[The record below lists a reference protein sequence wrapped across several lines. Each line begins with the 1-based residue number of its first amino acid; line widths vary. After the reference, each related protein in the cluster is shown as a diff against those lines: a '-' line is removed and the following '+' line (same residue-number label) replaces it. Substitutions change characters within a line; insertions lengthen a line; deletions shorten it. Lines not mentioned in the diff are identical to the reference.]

1 MRDAELTVDAV
12 VVTTNRRELVLKCLA
27 HLNDPILRNVIVVVN
42 ASTDHTAEAVTAEF
56 PDVELVEFE
65 QTASL
70 PRTNNAGAAR
80 TTAPLILFL
89 NDDILPTPGAITT
102 LANELVARPDA
113 VAAGGRL
120 VDPET
125 LQTQEQYRPRRLP
138 TLASFLVLL
147 LDIER
152 LWPMNPIT
160 QRHWGVDLPEDTVVD
175 AEQPPGAC
183 LLVRK
188 DALGAIGGFDER
200 YWVWYEDADLLR
212 RLRQRGG
219 QTLWVPT
226 AVFRHLGG
234 GSVGRWTQADVVRSR
249 YQGILWYARAHFDR
263 RRQIVLAVVLATV
276 SVPRIIAFR
285 TARPAVARA
294 YRSIAAASLDL
305 LRGREIRRL
314 VSESQSSPPV

>member
-138 TLASFLVLL
+138 TLASFLVLM

-212 RLRQRGG
+212 RLGERGRV
-219 QTLWVPT
+219 LYVPT

-234 GSVGRWTQADVVRSR
+234 GSVGRWAQAEVIRSR
-249 YQGILWYARAHFDR
+249 YQGVLCYAQSSFARPS
-263 RRQIVLAVVLATV
+263 QIVLALTMALI
-276 SVPRIIAFR
+276 SIPRMVMFKAR
-285 TARPAVARA
+285 RPAVARA
-294 YRSIAAASLDL
+294 YRTVISGALDL
-305 LRGREIRRL
+305 LRGRPVRPL
-314 VSESQSSPPV
+314 VR